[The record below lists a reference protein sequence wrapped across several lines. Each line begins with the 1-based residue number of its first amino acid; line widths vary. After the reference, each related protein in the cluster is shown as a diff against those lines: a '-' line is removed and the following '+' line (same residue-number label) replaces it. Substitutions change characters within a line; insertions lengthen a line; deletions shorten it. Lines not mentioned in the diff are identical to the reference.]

1 LCVEA
6 LGKRDSAHSERVQQD
21 ERHDLREM
29 SGELRSAGD
38 MDPEEYRRSAR
49 RIADWVADYLR
60 DIELYPVLSPTQPG
74 GVRRALPSRPPSSGE
89 PLEAVLSDLDEVLLP
104 ATTHWQSPGFLAYFA
119 SSGSGP
125 GILGETL
132 AAAFNVNAML
142 WRTAPAATEL
152 EHIALDWLR
161 QMIGLPEPLFGVIN
175 DTASSSTLYALAAAR
190 ETLTDLRIRELGMAG
205 RPDLPRL
212 RYYASTEAH
221 SSVEKAGLVLGIGR
235 EGLRRIPVDERYR
248 MDPMALRG
256 AIEDD
261 LAAGIRPFAVVA
273 TAGTTSTTS
282 VDPVAAIAGI
292 CEQHNLWL
300 HVDAAYGGAAAVAP
314 ELRWVLNGAER
325 ADSIVMNPH
334 KWLFTPIDCSVLWTR
349 RPETLRGAFSI
360 IPEYLTTAGGADSD
374 SPNLMDYGTSLGRR
388 MRALKLWMVIRHF
401 GTEGLAARIRE
412 HCALASTVAEWVER
426 DPDFELL
433 APVPLS
439 VVCLRAH
446 PPGLDDPGAL
456 DTLNQ
461 RIVDR
466 INTGGRY
473 FVSHTRLRDAYA
485 IRVAFGNIHQEQR
498 HARGIIT
505 ALRGALDDDVG

>member
-1 LCVEA
+1 M
-6 LGKRDSAHSERVQQD
+6 G
-21 ERHDLREM
+21 
-29 SGELRSAGD
+29 
-38 MDPEEYRRSAR
+38 PEEYRRAAR
-49 RIADWVADYLR
+49 RVADWVADYLR

-74 GVRRALPSRPPSSGE
+74 SVRRSLPPAPPSAGE
-89 PLEAVLSDLDEVLLP
+89 PIEAVMSDLDEVLLP

-161 QMIGLPEPLFGVIN
+161 QMVGLPEPLFGVIN

-221 SSVEKAGLVLGIGR
+221 SSVEKAGIVLGIGR
-235 EGLRRIPVDERYR
+235 EGLRRIPVDDRYR
-248 MDPMALRG
+248 MDPIALTR
-256 AIEDD
+256 AIEED

-292 CEQHNLWL
+292 CEHHDLWL

-314 ELRWVLNGAER
+314 ELRWVLDGAER
-325 ADSIVMNPH
+325 ADSIVVNPH

-349 RPETLRGAFSI
+349 RPEVLRDAFSI
-360 IPEYLTTAGGADSD
+360 IPEYLTTAGGADGD
-374 SPNLMDYGTSLGRR
+374 APNLMDYGTSLGRR

-401 GTEGLAARIRE
+401 GTDGLAARIRE
-412 HCALASTVAEWVER
+412 HCELASTVAGWVAHE
-426 DPDFELL
+426 PDFDLL
-433 APVPLS
+433 APAPLS

-446 PPGLDDPGAL
+446 PPGLDDPVAL
-456 DTLNQ
+456 DMLNE
-461 RIVDR
+461 RIVER
-466 INTGGRY
+466 INIGGRY
-473 FVSHTRLRDAYA
+473 FLSHTRLRDAYA
-485 IRVAFGNIHQEQR
+485 IRVAFGNIRQEQR
-498 HARGIIT
+498 HARGIVD
-505 ALRGALDDDVG
+505 ALRNALDEDVG